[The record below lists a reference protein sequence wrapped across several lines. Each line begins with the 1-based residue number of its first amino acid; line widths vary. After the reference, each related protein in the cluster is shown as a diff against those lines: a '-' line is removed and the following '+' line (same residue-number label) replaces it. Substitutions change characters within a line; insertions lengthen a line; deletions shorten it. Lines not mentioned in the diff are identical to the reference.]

1 MTTDRTVTPA
11 DIDAYNA
18 RRARLR
24 AKGIADIP
32 DLYGQDEVGGRFD
45 PTGLFGF
52 WRRHASETAED
63 IAAARAASD
72 DSGI

>member
-45 PTGLFGF
+45 PNGLVRFLAPARQRD
-52 WRRHASETAED
+52 RRGHRGRTCRE
-63 IAAARAASD
+63 RR
-72 DSGI
+72 